1 MGFKSLI
8 NRGLKTLAANLAA
21 NNHTKQLQ
29 TIKVDSNHEHHRAGE
44 GVGLSGEPPYH
55 IWIGAR
61 KKFLEKQERSPTSS
75 GFHWFAWWPVFGGD
89 QGGRSSI

>member
-1 MGFKSLI
+1 MGFKSLVI
-8 NRGLKTLAANLAA
+8 RGLKTLAANLAT

-29 TIKVDSNHEHHRAGE
+29 TIKVDFNHEHHRAGE

-55 IWIGAR
+55 IWVGAR

-75 GFHWFAWWPVFGGD
+75 GFYWFTWWPVFGGD

>member
-1 MGFKSLI
+1 MGFKLLVI
-8 NRGLKTLAANLAA
+8 RGLKKLYAILYATNT
-21 NNHTKQLQ
+21 TKQLQ

-44 GVGLSGEPPYH
+44 GVGLSGESPYH

-61 KKFLEKQERSPTSS
+61 KKILEKQERSPTPS
-75 GFHWFAWWPVFGGD
+75 GFHWFVWWPVFGGD

>member
-1 MGFKSLI
+1 MGFKSLVI
-8 NRGLKTLAANLAA
+8 RGLKTLAANLAA

-29 TIKVDSNHEHHRAGE
+29 TIKVDSNHKHHRAGE

-55 IWIGAR
+55 IWVGAR
-61 KKFLEKQERSPTSS
+61 KKILEKQERSPTSS

>member
-8 NRGLKTLAANLAA
+8 IRGLKTLAANLAA

-44 GVGLSGEPPYH
+44 DLNSEAVEAGGSTGE
-55 IWIGAR
+55 A
-61 KKFLEKQERSPTSS
+61 
-75 GFHWFAWWPVFGGD
+75 FGG
-89 QGGRSSI
+89 

>member
-1 MGFKSLI
+1 MGQSVDQSVV
-8 NRGLKTLAANLAA
+8 R
-21 NNHTKQLQ
+21 NHTKQLQ

-55 IWIGAR
+55 IRIGAR

-75 GFHWFAWWPVFGGD
+75 GFHWFAWCRFLEGTRVAVPQFK
-89 QGGRSSI
+89 Q

>member
-1 MGFKSLI
+1 MGFKSLVI
-8 NRGLKTLAANLAA
+8 RGLKLMSTNLSTT
-21 NNHTKQLQ
+21 NTTKQLQ
-29 TIKVDSNHEHHRAGE
+29 TIKVDSNHELHRAGE

-61 KKFLEKQERSPTSS
+61 KKILEKQERSPTSS
-75 GFHWFAWWPVFGGD
+75 GFHWFAWCPVFGGD